1 MVLNESFNTLSQRLA
16 PTLVRLKSGLWDAS
30 SNGICNHEHGLLQ
43 KRHKRHLDANA
54 HSVLEASNLTIG
66 HPPVPYV
73 SRRLIMAMFSGYR
86 VTHEHPKPLGAPGV
100 REETIFG
107 LQGERQCRDDRQVI
121 GASLRR
127 CRTP

>member
-1 MVLNESFNTLSQRLA
+1 MGRPGVDLSVPPDLPLRVM
-16 PTLVRLKSGLWDAS
+16 PPRWDEKTWGGPA
-30 SNGICNHEHGLLQ
+30 
-43 KRHKRHLDANA
+43 
-54 HSVLEASNLTIG
+54 
-66 HPPVPYV
+66 
-73 SRRLIMAMFSGYR
+73 FS
-86 VTHEHPKPLGAPGV
+86 HEHPKPLAAPGV